1 MNKKYKELSGN
12 TIIFAIG
19 TFGAKVIMFFM
30 VPLYTNILTASE
42 YGTADLIQ
50 TISSLFVP
58 IFSIMIQDAVLR
70 FGLSE
75 NINKRSVL
83 KNALFIN
90 LIGMLIAIIL
100 VSILP

>member
-1 MNKKYKELSGN
+1 
-12 TIIFAIG
+12 
-19 TFGAKVIMFFM
+19 MFFM

-75 NINKRSVL
+75 KY
-83 KNALFIN
+83 K
-90 LIGMLIAIIL
+90 
-100 VSILP
+100 